1 MKSSLRSYI
10 LNFVVIIGLTA
21 VSLWFALKDNYHE
34 IMHLISSISW
44 YWLLIIFLWGM
55 IYVMILGQIIMIFAR
70 RYKKDYTERFSA
82 GLHQVP
88 RADSSVRRTY
98 LKSRESNTVTERVF
112 CGRILSFIRRR

>member
-44 YWLLIIFLWGM
+44 YWLLIIFL
-55 IYVMILGQIIMIFAR
+55 
-70 RYKKDYTERFSA
+70 
-82 GLHQVP
+82 
-88 RADSSVRRTY
+88 
-98 LKSRESNTVTERVF
+98 
-112 CGRILSFIRRR
+112 

>member
-55 IYVMILGQIIMIFAR
+55 IYVIILGQIIMIFAR
-70 RYKKDYTERFSA
+70 RYKKDYTYRQGLSNALVGTFFSGITPSA
-82 GLHQVP
+82 TGGQFGQAYVYT
-88 RADSSVRRTY
+88 RY
-98 LKSRESNTVTERVF
+98 LVSRV
-112 CGRILSFIRRR
+112 

>member
-70 RYKKDYTERFSA
+70 RYKKDYTYRQGLSNALVGTFFSGITPSA
-82 GLHQVP
+82 TGGQFGQ
-88 RADSSVRRTY
+88 A
-98 LKSRESNTVTERVF
+98 
-112 CGRILSFIRRR
+112 LSLIHI

>member
-70 RYKKDYTERFSA
+70 RYKGLHVPAGAEQCACRNVFQRDYTKCHGRT
-82 GLHQVP
+82 
-88 RADSSVRRTY
+88 VR
-98 LKSRESNTVTERVF
+98 SGV
-112 CGRILSFIRRR
+112 RI